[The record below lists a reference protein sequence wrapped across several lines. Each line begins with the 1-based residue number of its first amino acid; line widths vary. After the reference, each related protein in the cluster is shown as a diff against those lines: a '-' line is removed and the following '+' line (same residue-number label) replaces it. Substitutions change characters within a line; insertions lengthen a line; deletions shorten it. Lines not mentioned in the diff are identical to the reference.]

1 MASIDEIANIMTVPN
16 TKKGV
21 FDLPR
26 ELRDEIYDL
35 ALEHDRTTTQD
46 GGTMH
51 LHVRAP
57 EKRLRLVSKQ
67 FASEY
72 YELSPPRNDIRLSVA
87 GSSPTI
93 SLQSAG
99 GFTYAVG
106 GSAVDVTLTFESFDD
121 SLYTYVDHLF
131 PWLSKLVEDMPY
143 VETIHIKLCFSIFPN
158 LKTFDWFSRA
168 VHRASP
174 YAVKQIH
181 QLPRNWCNTKPITL
195 LDKMDLMVVL
205 PKFEP
210 DNAVSTGSGLGKIGS
225 WTLVG
230 GYQVDAG
237 FAELRRKYGGS

>member
-1 MASIDEIANIMTVPN
+1 MASIDEIANTMTVPN
-16 TKKGV
+16 TKKG
-21 FDLPR
+21 FIDLPR

-35 ALEHDRTTTQD
+35 ALEHDRTTTKD

-67 FASEY
+67 FALEY
-72 YELSPPRNDIRLSVA
+72 YDRSPPKNDIRLSVA
-87 GSSPTI
+87 GNSPTI
-93 SLQSAG
+93 RLQSAG

-106 GSAVDVTLTFESFDD
+106 ASAVDVTLTFESFDD

-143 VETIHIKLCFSIFPN
+143 VETIRIKLCFSISPN

-174 YAVKQIH
+174 YAVKQI
-181 QLPRNWCNTKPITL
+181 QQFPGCWCNTKPITL
-195 LDKMDLMVVL
+195 IDKMDLMVVL
-205 PKFEP
+205 PKFESN
-210 DNAVSTGSGLGKIGS
+210 NAVSTGSELGKIGS

-230 GYQVDAG
+230 GYQVDAD